1 MAGARLNVTVDL
13 RQARAAAGRASQS
26 LDNPQALLIEL
37 GEYLLGSTKDRFG
50 TQTAPSGE
58 KWQALSP
65 RYLRRKDR
73 QKDKV
78 LTLRGYLRN
87 QMAYQ
92 LDGPDAVLVGS
103 NRIYAAIHQ
112 FGGTIDQPA
121 RAAEIHLRRNA
132 KTNQVGRLFV
142 KKSKSNF
149 TKKVSV
155 GPYKI
160 TLPARPYL
168 GLSDTDRTEIT
179 QRTLDFVNTL
189 LG

>member
-1 MAGARLNVTVDL
+1 MAGATLVVSVDL
-13 RQARAAAGRASQS
+13 KSARGSTGRLASG
-26 LDNPQALLIEL
+26 LGNPQALLSEL

-50 TQTAPSGE
+50 TQTAPNGE

-65 RYLRRKDR
+65 RYLKRKDR
-73 QKDKV
+73 NKDKV

-103 NRIYAAIHQ
+103 NRIYAAIQH

-121 RAAEIHLRRNA
+121 RSAEIYLRRNE
-132 KTNQVGRLFV
+132 KTKQVGRLFV

-160 TLPARPYL
+160 TLSARPYL